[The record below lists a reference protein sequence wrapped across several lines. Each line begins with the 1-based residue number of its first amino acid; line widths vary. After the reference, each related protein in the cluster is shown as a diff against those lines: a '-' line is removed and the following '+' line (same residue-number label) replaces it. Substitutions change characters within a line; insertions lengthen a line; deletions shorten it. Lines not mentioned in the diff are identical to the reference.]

1 MGVMDRR
8 VAITQATFDH
18 WQGKPFEWG
27 RHDCVKLA
35 AQHLRSMGHRVKF
48 AKAGAYSS
56 ALGAQRALRR
66 AGFSSLAEGLD
77 AQFLPR
83 IPVAAAVEG
92 DIIMLDGEGLF
103 DALGIY
109 LGNQAILG
117 FHEDMIGASAL
128 RIVAATACWQVVP
141 K

>member
-1 MGVMDRR
+1 
-8 VAITQATFDH
+8 
-18 WQGKPFEWG
+18 
-27 RHDCVKLA
+27 
-35 AQHLRSMGHRVKF
+35 
-48 AKAGAYSS
+48 
-56 ALGAQRALRR
+56 
-66 AGFSSLAEGLD
+66 
-77 AQFLPR
+77 
-83 IPVAAAVEG
+83 
-92 DIIMLDGEGLF
+92 MLDGEGLF